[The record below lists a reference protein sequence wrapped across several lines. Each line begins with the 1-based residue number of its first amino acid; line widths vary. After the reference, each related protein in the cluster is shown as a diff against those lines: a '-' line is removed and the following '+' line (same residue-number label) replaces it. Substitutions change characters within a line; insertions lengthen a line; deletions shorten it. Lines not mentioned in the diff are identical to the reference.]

1 MANDSILMRTEVE
14 EIDDD
19 ANSCIDRL
27 KVVNT
32 ITQAVELLERMANLY
47 PYHIEF
53 VNDPNC
59 CEQCNEKMAAQQ
71 WLARYHAAASSP
83 QPEPSPPQK

>member
-1 MANDSILMRTEVE
+1 MADSILTRAEVE

-47 PYHIEF
+47 PYRIEF

-59 CEQCNEKMAAQQ
+59 CEQCKAKRNAQQ
-71 WLARYHAAASSP
+71 WLARYHAADSSP
-83 QPEPSPPQK
+83 QSQPSPPQK

>member
-1 MANDSILMRTEVE
+1 MGSNLSV
-14 EIDDD
+14 D
-19 ANSCIDRL
+19 ADAAL
-27 KVVNT
+27 NT

-59 CEQCNEKMAAQQ
+59 CEQCNAKMAAQQ

>member
-1 MANDSILMRTEVE
+1 VKSGAEGLPAKFTKE
-14 EIDDD
+14 ERD
-19 ANSCIDRL
+19 CY
-27 KVVNT
+27 
-32 ITQAVELLERMANLY
+32 Q
-47 PYHIEF
+47 F

-59 CEQCNEKMAAQQ
+59 CEQCNAKMAAQQ